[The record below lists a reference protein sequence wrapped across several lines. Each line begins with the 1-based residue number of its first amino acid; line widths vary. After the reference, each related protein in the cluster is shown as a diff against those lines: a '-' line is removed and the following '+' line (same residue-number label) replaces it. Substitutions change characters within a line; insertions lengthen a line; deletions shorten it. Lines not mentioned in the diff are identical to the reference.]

1 MNKVLEDISKIGIL
15 PVVVLEETKDA
26 KPLAKALCS
35 GGLPCA
41 EVTFRTAAAKEC
53 ISIMRKEFP
62 EMLVGAGTVLT
73 VEQVDEALEAGAQF
87 IISPGFDEDVVKHC
101 LEKNVPVT
109 PGTCTPSDVQKCYRL
124 GLDVVKFFPA
134 EAAGGLKM
142 IKSIAAPYTQMK
154 FIPTGG
160 INANNMKDYLEYD
173 RILAI
178 GGSWMV
184 KGDLVAEGKFDE
196 IKSLVEEAVEL
207 VAKIRGK

>member
-1 MNKVLEDISKIGIL
+1 MNKVLEEISKIGIL
-15 PVVVLEETKDA
+15 PVVVLEDAKDA
-26 KPLAKALCS
+26 KPLAQALCA

-62 EMLVGAGTVLT
+62 DMLVGAGTVLT

-160 INANNMKDYLEYD
+160 INANNMKDYLEYN

-184 KGDLVAEGKFDE
+184 KDNLVKEGKFDE

-207 VAKIRGK
+207 VAQIRGK

>member
-1 MNKVLEDISKIGIL
+1 MNKVLEEISKIGIL
-15 PVVVLEETKDA
+15 PVVVLEDAKDA
-26 KPLAKALCS
+26 KPLAHALCA

-41 EVTFRTAAAKEC
+41 EVTFRTAAAKES
-53 ISIMRKEFP
+53 IAIMRKEFP
-62 EMLVGAGTVLT
+62 EMLVGAGTVL
-73 VEQVDEALEAGAQF
+73 
-87 IISPGFDEDVVKHC
+87 IVKHC
-101 LEKNVPVT
+101 IEKNVPVT

-184 KGDLVAEGKFDE
+184 KGDI
-196 IKSLVEEAVEL
+196 IKSGDFDKVEALTRQAVEKL
-207 VAKIRGK
+207 REVR

>member
-1 MNKVLEDISKIGIL
+1 MNKVLEKISKIGIL
-15 PVVVLEETKDA
+15 PVVVLEDAKDA
-26 KPLAKALCS
+26 KPLAKALCA

-41 EVTFRTAAAKEC
+41 EVTFRTAAAKES
-53 ISIMRKEFP
+53 IAIMRKDFP

-134 EAAGGLKM
+134 EATGGLKM

-160 INANNMKDYLEYD
+160 IQCEQYERLL
-173 RILAI
+173 RI
-178 GGSWMV
+178 
-184 KGDLVAEGKFDE
+184 
-196 IKSLVEEAVEL
+196 
-207 VAKIRGK
+207 

>member
-1 MNKVLEDISKIGIL
+1 MNKVLEEISKIGIL
-15 PVVVLEETKDA
+15 PVVVLEDAKDA
-26 KPLAKALCS
+26 KPLAHALCA

-41 EVTFRTAAAKEC
+41 EVTFRTAAA
-53 ISIMRKEFP
+53 KEFP

-101 LEKNVPVT
+101 IEKNVPVT

-184 KGDLVAEGKFDE
+184 KGDI
-196 IKSLVEEAVEL
+196 IKSGDFDKVEALTRQAVEKL
-207 VAKIRGK
+207 REVR

>member
-1 MNKVLEDISKIGIL
+1 M
-15 PVVVLEETKDA
+15 
-26 KPLAKALCS
+26 
-35 GGLPCA
+35 
-41 EVTFRTAAAKEC
+41 
-53 ISIMRKEFP
+53 
-62 EMLVGAGTVLT
+62 
-73 VEQVDEALEAGAQF
+73 DEALEAGAQF

-101 LEKNVPVT
+101 IEKNVPVT

>member
-1 MNKVLEDISKIGIL
+1 MNKVLEEISKIGIL
-15 PVVVLEETKDA
+15 PVVVLEDAKDA
-26 KPLAKALCS
+26 KPLAHALCA

-41 EVTFRTAAAKEC
+41 EVTFRTAAAKES
-53 ISIMRKEFP
+53 IAIMRKEFP
-62 EMLVGAGTVLT
+62 KMLVGAGTVLT

-87 IISPGFDEDVVKHC
+87 IISPGFDEDVVKRC
-101 LEKNVPVT
+101 IEKNVPVT

-124 GLDVVKFFPA
+124 RLDVVKFFPA

-184 KGDLVAEGKFDE
+184 KGDI
-196 IKSLVEEAVEL
+196 IKSGDFDKVEALTRQAVEKL
-207 VAKIRGK
+207 REVR